1 MAFPEKLKALRL
13 ENGLTQD
20 ELGEKLYLSRTSISN
35 YEIGKNE
42 PNIETIIA
50 ISDLFNITT
59 DELLKQ
65 GVNTMTNYEKIKQMS
80 IDEMV
85 QGDITLLGC
94 VGHVPMEYCNKFHG
108 NCIDCKKHW
117 LESEAEE

>member
-1 MAFPEKLKALRL
+1 MAFHEKLKALRL

>member
-1 MAFPEKLKALRL
+1 MFIKSLTTVINLK
-13 ENGLTQD
+13 
-20 ELGEKLYLSRTSISN
+20 
-35 YEIGKNE
+35 
-42 PNIETIIA
+42 TIAHIA
-50 ISDLFNITT
+50 VREWIRR
-59 DELLKQ
+59 K
-65 GVNTMTNYEKIKQMS
+65 TMTNYEKIKQMS

>member
-1 MAFPEKLKALRL
+1 
-13 ENGLTQD
+13 
-20 ELGEKLYLSRTSISN
+20 
-35 YEIGKNE
+35 
-42 PNIETIIA
+42 
-50 ISDLFNITT
+50 
-59 DELLKQ
+59 
-65 GVNTMTNYEKIKQMS
+65 MTNYEKIKQMS

-117 LESEAEE
+117 LESEVEENERY

>member
-20 ELGEKLYLSRTSISN
+20 ELGEKLYLSRTSISK